1 MLKMTDTSTEADML
15 DLAQYRTPHRI
26 ANLET
31 EPDQLTVSW
40 SDGRS
45 STFHA
50 VWLRDNCACPVCRHP
65 QALERRYLLLD
76 QAAPIVIADATLHS
90 GGHVSITF
98 QPDESGFAH
107 RSYFAAGW
115 LRHHDYSEA
124 ARHERQESPQL
135 WSSLRLKELPA
146 FDYEEVMTTDRG
158 LHDWL
163 SAWRRW
169 GVALLRNAPPEE
181 GQVVKIASRVGP
193 LRPTNFGLHY
203 DVLTMPKPNASAY
216 TAMALEPHTDLA
228 NWQSPP
234 DCQFLFCIANE
245 AVGGM
250 SILVDG
256 FSVAEKIR
264 GEDPAAFELLSTRE
278 IEFRF
283 HDETCDVR
291 RKARMIDLN
300 ADGSIRSVRFNNWL
314 RSGFDLLPQDIEP
327 MYRAL
332 LVMWREMRN
341 PDFYIRPRLEA
352 GDMFILDNY
361 RILHGRDAF
370 DPNTGRRHLQGC
382 YVDRDYVMSRLRVL
396 ERNLEI

>member
-1 MLKMTDTSTEADML
+1 MLKMTDAAAGADML
-15 DLAQYRTPHRI
+15 DLAPYSTPKKIIAVESTPH
-26 ANLET
+26 
-31 EPDQLTVSW
+31 QLVLSW
-40 SDGRS
+40 SDGRK

-50 VWLRDNCACPVCRHP
+50 VWLRDNCACPLCRHP

-76 QAAPIVIADATLHS
+76 QTAP
-90 GGHVSITF
+90 VSIAMVSLLPKGDLAVTYEA
-98 QPDESGFAH
+98 DESGAGH
-107 RSYFAAGW
+107 RSYFAAAW
-115 LRHHDYSEA
+115 LRHHDYGDA
-124 ARHERQESPQL
+124 ARRERRITPTL
-135 WSSLRLKELPA
+135 WHDAALKELPA
-146 FDYEEVMTTDRG
+146 FDFTAVMTTDRG

-169 GVALLRNAPPEE
+169 GATLLRNAPAEE
-181 GQVVKIASRVGP
+181 GQVLKIAARVGP
-193 LRPTNFGLHY
+193 LRPTNFGSHY
-203 DVLTMPKPNASAY
+203 DVLTMPNPNASAY

-245 AVGGM
+245 AEGGM

-256 FSVAEKIR
+256 FGVAEKIR
-264 GEDPAAFELLSTRE
+264 RENPAAFELLSTRE

-283 HDETCDVR
+283 HDETCDIR
-291 RKARMIDLN
+291 RRAKMIDLN

-314 RSGFDLLPQDIEP
+314 RSSFDLPMEEIEP
-327 MYRAL
+327 MYQAL

-341 PDFYIRPRLEA
+341 PDLYLRPRLEA

-382 YVDRDYVMSRLRVL
+382 YVDRDFVLSRIRVL
-396 ERNLEI
+396 ERSLGV